1 MIQITSLGQ
10 KEAQAVIEAIKNRA
24 EKEGKACVIAVGD
37 SQGELIALLRM
48 DDAPLSSVLIAT
60 NKAWTASR
68 ERKPSGEV
76 GRASRDPVNGF
87 DIRNYGD
94 PRYLGWGGG
103 FPVIINSTVVGS
115 VAVSGL
121 PEAEDEVLAK
131 FGAEYILN
139 M

>member
-1 MIQITSLGQ
+1 MRQITSLGQ
-10 KEAQAVIEAIKNRA
+10 KEALSVIEAIRTRA
-24 EKEGKACVIAVGD
+24 QDEGKACVIAVGD

-60 NKAWTASR
+60 NKAWTAAR
-68 ERKPSGEV
+68 ERKPSGDV

-94 PRYLGWGGG
+94 TRYLGWGGG
-103 FPVIINSTVVGS
+103 FPVVIDGAVVGS

-131 FGAEYILN
+131 FGVETLKK
-139 M
+139 